1 MHWKEL
7 HEMFGGNLKGMRRF
21 KETFRI
27 DLTAARVAYPDAK
40 MEEYKDGFIFRASR
54 PPIPKTK
61 LLVK

>member
-1 MHWKEL
+1 
-7 HEMFGGNLKGMRRF
+7 MFGGNLKGMRRF